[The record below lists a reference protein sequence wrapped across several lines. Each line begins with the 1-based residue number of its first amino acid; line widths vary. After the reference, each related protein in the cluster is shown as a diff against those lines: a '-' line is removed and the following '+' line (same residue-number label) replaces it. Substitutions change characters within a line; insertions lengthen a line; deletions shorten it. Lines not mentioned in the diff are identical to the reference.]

1 MKIGKILAMAAV
13 ATVFAS
19 CSNEEEL
26 ANVGKS
32 ESNAIRFAGISGL
45 SDTRT
50 TPIGTHNLTS
60 TNFDVMAFMSSDNAL
75 FMGGKHVTGASDHGV
90 KIVYKTSAWDY
101 DDPDKV
107 AYWPTSGDVDF
118 YAVSPAM
125 TDDLFHHGF
134 AYDMTSAAKTIT
146 YATVD
151 EYNSEGTNHDVM
163 YAVTKD
169 RNKENNGTMPVQMN
183 FKHILSQVV
192 FKAKTTSSI
201 LEVDVEN
208 VKIHNFVHSGK
219 FTLPAG
225 EPAMSDW
232 KPSPAAKGAYTVKL
246 NAANVKTNNAVV
258 NLSDMNSPMMLIPQK
273 LTKWSTYSA
282 GAAVSKLE
290 ADNAIECYL
299 EISMKLKQNVSAR
312 LLNIKRYMFH
322 STMPQDGNRA
332 SVTSTPLFSEVVMT
346 TMESRSFRQ
355 LRLMLQQR
363 IGQTPALV
371 LMLMLI
377 SNKRRRQSIK
387 KGLCR
392 N

>member
-1 MKIGKILAMAAV
+1 MKIGKILAVAAV

-50 TPIGTHNLTS
+50 TPIGTTNLTT

-75 FMGGKHVTGASDHGV
+75 FMGGKHELGHSDQGV
-90 KIVYKTSAWDY
+90 KIVYNTSAWDY
-101 DDPDKV
+101 ADKDQQ
-107 AYWPTSGDVDF
+107 AYWPTTGDVDF

-125 TDDLFHHGF
+125 TDELVYQGF
-134 AYDMTSAAKTIT
+134 KYDMTSTLKTIT

-151 EYNSEGTNHDVM
+151 EYKTAAGTNHDVM
-163 YAVTKD
+163 YAVAKG
-169 RNKENNGTMPVQMN
+169 RNKTNNGTTAVQMN

-208 VKIHNFVHSGK
+208 VKIHNFVHGGT
-219 FTLPAG
+219 FTLPEG

-232 KPSPAAKGAYTVKL
+232 SPSPVAEGAYTVKL

-282 GAAVSKLE
+282 GTAVPKIE
-290 ADNAIECYL
+290 ADGKKECYL
-299 EISMKLKQNVSAR
+299 EISMKLKQNDSYLIGSAAEYKTVYVPFDNATGWEPGKR
-312 LLNIKRYMFH
+312 YIYTLIFGGGYDDQGEPILSPITFNAATADWVDAAGTDVNIK
-322 STMPQDGNRA
+322 
-332 SVTSTPLFSEVVMT
+332 
-346 TMESRSFRQ
+346 
-355 LRLMLQQR
+355 
-363 IGQTPALV
+363 
-371 LMLMLI
+371 
-377 SNKRRRQSIK
+377 
-387 KGLCR
+387 
-392 N
+392 

>member
-1 MKIGKILAMAAV
+1 MKFWKILAVAVV

-75 FMGGKHVTGASDHGV
+75 FMGGKHVSGVSDHGV
-90 KIVYKTSAWDY
+90 KIVYNTSAWDY
-101 DDPDKV
+101 DDKDKM
-107 AYWPTSGDVDF
+107 AYWPTVGDVDF
-118 YAVSPAM
+118 YAVSPAI
-125 TDDLFHHGF
+125 TDDLVLQGF
-134 AYDMTSAAKTIT
+134 VYDMTSAAKTIS
-146 YATVD
+146 YSTVD
-151 EYNSEGTNHDVM
+151 EYNSKGTNHDVM
-163 YAVTKD
+163 YAVTKG
-169 RNKENNGTMPVQMN
+169 RNKKNNGTMPVQMN

-208 VKIHNFVHSGK
+208 VKIHNFVHSGT

-232 KPSPAAKGAYTVKL
+232 KLSPAAKGAYTVKL
-246 NAANVKTNNAVV
+246 NAANVKTKNAVV
-258 NLSDMNSPMMLIPQK
+258 NLSDMNSPLMLIPQK

-282 GAAVSKLE
+282 GTAVSIPE
-290 ADNAIECYL
+290 ADKAKECYL
-299 EISMKLKQNVSAR
+299 EISMKLKQNDSYLIGSAAEYKTVYVPFD
-312 LLNIKRYMFH
+312 NATATGWEPGKRYIYTLIFGGGYDDQGEPIL
-322 STMPQDGNRA
+322 SPITFDAATADWADA
-332 SVTSTPLFSEVVMT
+332 SADVNL
-346 TMESRSFRQ
+346 
-355 LRLMLQQR
+355 
-363 IGQTPALV
+363 
-371 LMLMLI
+371 
-377 SNKRRRQSIK
+377 
-387 KGLCR
+387 
-392 N
+392 

>member
-1 MKIGKILAMAAV
+1 MKIGKILAVAAV

-32 ESNAIRFAGISGL
+32 ESNAIRFAGVSGL

-50 TPIGTHNLTS
+50 TPIGTLNLTS

-75 FMGGKHVTGASDHGV
+75 FMGGKHVAGASDHGV

-107 AYWPTSGDVDF
+107 AYWPTSGNVDF
-118 YAVSPAM
+118 YAVSPAI
-125 TDDLFHHGF
+125 TDDLVHRF

-151 EYNSEGTNHDVM
+151 EYNSPGTNHDVM
-163 YAVTKD
+163 YAVTKG
-169 RNKENNGTMPVQMN
+169 RNKENNGTMAVQMN

-201 LEVDVEN
+201 LEVDVKS
-208 VKIHNFVHSGK
+208 VKIHNFVHSGT
-219 FTLPAG
+219 FTLPEG

-232 KPSPAAKGAYTVKL
+232 NLSPAAKGAYTVKL
-246 NAANVKTNNAVV
+246 NAANVKTNDAVV
-258 NLSDMNSPMMLIPQK
+258 DLSDMNSPMMMIPQQ

-282 GAAVSKLE
+282 GTAVPKHE
-290 ADNAIECYL
+290 ADTKKECYL
-299 EISMKLKQNVSAR
+299 EISMKLKQNDSYLIGSATEYKTVYVPFD
-312 LLNIKRYMFH
+312 NGTGWEPGKRYIYTLIFGGGYDDNGEPIL
-322 STMPQDGNRA
+322 SPITFNA
-332 SVTSTPLFSEVVMT
+332 VTTNWVDATGADVNAF
-346 TMESRSFRQ
+346 
-355 LRLMLQQR
+355 
-363 IGQTPALV
+363 
-371 LMLMLI
+371 
-377 SNKRRRQSIK
+377 
-387 KGLCR
+387 
-392 N
+392 

>member
-1 MKIGKILAMAAV
+1 MKIGKILAVAAV

-75 FMGGKHVTGASDHGV
+75 FMGGKHEAGHSDQGV
-90 KIVYKTSAWDY
+90 KIVYNTTAWDY

-118 YAVSPAM
+118 YAVSPAI
-125 TDDLFHHGF
+125 TNDLVHNHYFG
-134 AYDMTSAAKTIT
+134 YDMTSANKTIT
-146 YATVD
+146 YTTVD
-151 EYNSEGTNHDVM
+151 EYNSPGTNHDVM
-163 YAVTKD
+163 YAVTKG
-169 RNKENNGTMPVQMN
+169 RNKENNGATAVQMK

-208 VKIHNFVHSGK
+208 VKIHNFVHSGT
-219 FTLPAG
+219 FTLPAD
-225 EPAMSDW
+225 EPAMSNW
-232 KPSPAAKGAYTVKL
+232 STSPDEAVSIATVKL

-258 NLSDMNSPMMLIPQK
+258 NLSDMNSPLMMIPQK

-282 GAAVSKLE
+282 GTAVSKHD
-290 ADNAIECYL
+290 ADIKKECYL
-299 EISMKLKQNVSAR
+299 EISMKLKQNDSYLIGSAAEYKTVYVPFD
-312 LLNIKRYMFH
+312 NATGWEPGKRYIYTLIFGGGYDDQGEPIL
-322 STMPQDGNRA
+322 SPITFDAATADWADA
-332 SVTSTPLFSEVVMT
+332 SAGADVNVNF
-346 TMESRSFRQ
+346 
-355 LRLMLQQR
+355 
-363 IGQTPALV
+363 
-371 LMLMLI
+371 
-377 SNKRRRQSIK
+377 
-387 KGLCR
+387 
-392 N
+392 

>member
-75 FMGGKHVTGASDHGV
+75 FMGGKHEAGASDHGV

-118 YAVSPAM
+118 YAVSPAI
-125 TDDLFHHGF
+125 TDDLVHRF

-146 YATVD
+146 YVTVD
-151 EYNSEGTNHDVM
+151 EYNSTGTNYDVM
-163 YAVTKD
+163 YAVTKG
-169 RNKENNGTMPVQMN
+169 RNKENNGTMAVQME

-208 VKIHNFVHSGK
+208 VKIHNFVHGGT
-219 FTLPAG
+219 FTLPEG
-225 EPAMSDW
+225 EPAMSNW
-232 KPSPAAKGAYTVKL
+232 SLSPVAEGAYTVKL

-258 NLSDMNSPMMLIPQK
+258 NLSDMNSPLMMIPQQLK
-273 LTKWSTYSA
+273 KWSTYSA
-282 GAAVSKLE
+282 GAAVSMHE
-290 ADNAIECYL
+290 ANTKKECYL
-299 EISMKLKQNVSAR
+299 EISMKLKQNDSYLIGSATGYKTVYVPFD
-312 LLNIKRYMFH
+312 NATGWEPGKRYIYTLIFGGGYDDH
-322 STMPQDGNRA
+322 GEPILSPITFDAATADWADA
-332 SVTSTPLFSEVVMT
+332 SAGADVNVNF
-346 TMESRSFRQ
+346 
-355 LRLMLQQR
+355 
-363 IGQTPALV
+363 
-371 LMLMLI
+371 
-377 SNKRRRQSIK
+377 
-387 KGLCR
+387 
-392 N
+392 

>member
-19 CSNEEEL
+19 CSDEEEL

-60 TNFDVMAFMSSDNAL
+60 INFDVMAFMSSDNAL
-75 FMGGKHVTGASDHGV
+75 FMGGKHVSGASDHGV

-107 AYWPTSGDVDF
+107 AYWPTAGDVDF
-118 YAVSPAM
+118 YAVSPAI
-125 TDDLFHHGF
+125 TDDLVHHGF
-134 AYDMTSAAKTIT
+134 AYDMTSAAKTISYT
-146 YATVD
+146 TVD
-151 EYNSEGTNHDVM
+151 EYNSPGTNHDVM
-163 YAVTKD
+163 YAVTKG
-169 RNKENNGTMPVQMN
+169 RNKGNNGKTPVQMN

-192 FKAKTTSSI
+192 FKAKTSSSI
-201 LEVDVEN
+201 LEVDVKS
-208 VKIHNFVHSGK
+208 VKIYNFVHSGT

-232 KPSPAAKGAYTVKL
+232 KLSPAAKGAYTVKL
-246 NAANVKTNNAVV
+246 NAANVKTKNAVV

-282 GAAVSKLE
+282 GAAVSKHE

-299 EISMKLKQNVSAR
+299 EISMKLKQNDSYLIGSAAEYR
-312 LLNIKRYMFH
+312 TVYVPFDNATGWEPGKRYIYTLIFGGGYDDQGEPIL
-322 STMPQDGNRA
+322 SPITFNAATVDWADA
-332 SVTSTPLFSEVVMT
+332 SADVNF
-346 TMESRSFRQ
+346 
-355 LRLMLQQR
+355 
-363 IGQTPALV
+363 
-371 LMLMLI
+371 
-377 SNKRRRQSIK
+377 
-387 KGLCR
+387 
-392 N
+392 

>member
-1 MKIGKILAMAAV
+1 MKIGKILAVAAV

-26 ANVGKS
+26 ANVSKS

-50 TPIGTHNLTS
+50 TPINTTNLTT

-75 FMGGKHVTGASDHGV
+75 FMGGKHVTDASDHGV
-90 KIVYKTSAWDY
+90 KIVYKTSAWNY

-118 YAVSPAM
+118 YAVSPAI
-125 TDDLFHHGF
+125 TDDLVLQGF
-134 AYDMTSAAKTIT
+134 AYDMTSAAKTISYT
-146 YATVD
+146 TVD
-151 EYNSEGTNHDVM
+151 EYDSKGTNHDVM
-163 YAVTKD
+163 YAVTKG
-169 RNKENNGTMPVQMN
+169 RNKKNNGTKPVQMN

-208 VKIHNFVHSGK
+208 VKIHNFVHSGT

-232 KPSPAAKGAYTVKL
+232 KLSPAAKGAYTVKL
-246 NAANVKTNNAVV
+246 NAANVKTKNAVV
-258 NLSDMNSPMMLIPQK
+258 NLSDMNSPLMLIPQK

-282 GAAVSKLE
+282 SAGTAVSIPE
-290 ADNAIECYL
+290 ADKEKKCYL
-299 EISMKLKQNVSAR
+299 EISMKLKQNDSYLIGSAAEYKTVYVPFD
-312 LLNIKRYMFH
+312 NVTGWEPGKRYIYTLIFGGGYDDQGEPIL
-322 STMPQDGNRA
+322 SPITFDAATADWADA
-332 SVTSTPLFSEVVMT
+332 SADVNF
-346 TMESRSFRQ
+346 
-355 LRLMLQQR
+355 
-363 IGQTPALV
+363 
-371 LMLMLI
+371 
-377 SNKRRRQSIK
+377 
-387 KGLCR
+387 
-392 N
+392 

>member
-1 MKIGKILAMAAV
+1 MKIGKILAVAAV

-75 FMGGKHVTGASDHGV
+75 FMGGKHVSGASDHGV

-118 YAVSPAM
+118 YAVSPAI
-125 TDDLFHHGF
+125 TDDLIHQGF
-134 AYDMTSAAKTIT
+134 AYDMTSTAKTIT

-151 EYNSEGTNHDVM
+151 EYNSTGTNHDVM
-163 YAVTKD
+163 YAVTKG
-169 RNKENNGTMPVQMN
+169 RNKENNGATAVQMK

-192 FKAKTTSSI
+192 FKAKTKQST
-201 LEVDVEN
+201 LTVDVKN
-208 VKIHNFVHSGK
+208 IKIHNFVHGGTFK
-219 FTLPAG
+219 LPTD

-232 KPSPAAKGAYTVKL
+232 SLSPAAAGAYTVKL
-246 NAANVKTNNAVV
+246 NAANVVVTNNTAVD
-258 NLSDMNSPMMLIPQK
+258 LSDMNSPLMMIPQQ
-273 LTKWSTYSA
+273 LTKWSTSA
-282 GAAVSKLE
+282 GTAVSKLE
-290 ADNAIECYL
+290 ADNAKECYL
-299 EISMKLKQNVSAR
+299 EIAMKLKQNDSYIIGSATGYTTVYVPFDNGTGWEPGKR
-312 LLNIKRYMFH
+312 YIYTLIFGGGYDDQGKPILSPITFDAATTNWVDAAGTDVNIK
-322 STMPQDGNRA
+322 
-332 SVTSTPLFSEVVMT
+332 
-346 TMESRSFRQ
+346 
-355 LRLMLQQR
+355 
-363 IGQTPALV
+363 
-371 LMLMLI
+371 
-377 SNKRRRQSIK
+377 
-387 KGLCR
+387 
-392 N
+392 

>member
-1 MKIGKILAMAAV
+1 MKIGKILAVAAV

-75 FMGGKHVTGASDHGV
+75 FMGGKHEAGHSDQGV
-90 KIVYKTSAWDY
+90 KIVYKTSALDY

-118 YAVSPAM
+118 YAVSPAI
-125 TDDLFHHGF
+125 TDDLVHQGF
-134 AYDMTSAAKTIT
+134 AYDMTSTAKTIT

-151 EYNSEGTNHDVM
+151 EYNSTGTNHDVM
-163 YAVTKD
+163 YAVTKG
-169 RNKENNGTMPVQMN
+169 RNKENNGKTAVQMK

-201 LEVDVEN
+201 LEVDVKS
-208 VKIHNFVHSGK
+208 VKIHNFVYGGTFK
-219 FTLPAG
+219 LPAG

-232 KPSPAAKGAYTVKL
+232 SPSPVAEGAYTVKL
-246 NAANVKTNNAVV
+246 NAANVVTNNAVV
-258 NLSDMNSPMMLIPQK
+258 DLSDMNSPLMMIPQK

-282 GAAVSKLE
+282 GTAVSKRD
-290 ADNAIECYL
+290 ADIKKECYL
-299 EISMKLKQNVSAR
+299 EILMKLKQNDSYLIGSAAAYTTVYVPFD
-312 LLNIKRYMFH
+312 NATGWEPGKRYIY
-322 STMPQDGNRA
+322 T
-332 SVTSTPLFSEVVMT
+332 
-346 TMESRSFRQ
+346 
-355 LRLMLQQR
+355 
-363 IGQTPALV
+363 
-371 LMLMLI
+371 LI
-377 SNKRRRQSIK
+377 FGGGYDDHGEPILSPITFNAAIVDWADANA
-387 KGLCR
+387 GADV
-392 N
+392 NF

>member
-1 MKIGKILAMAAV
+1 MKFGKILAVAVV

-32 ESNAIRFAGISGL
+32 ESNAIRFVGISGL

-75 FMGGKHVTGASDHGV
+75 FMGGKHVSGASDHGV

-118 YAVSPAM
+118 YAVSPAI
-125 TDDLFHHGF
+125 TDDLVRQGF
-134 AYDMTSAAKTIT
+134 AYDMTSTAKTISYT
-146 YATVD
+146 TVD
-151 EYNSEGTNHDVM
+151 EYDSKGTNHDVM
-163 YAVTKD
+163 YAVTKG
-169 RNKENNGTMPVQMN
+169 RNKENNGTKPVQMN

-208 VKIHNFVHSGK
+208 VKIHNFVLSGK

-232 KPSPAAKGAYTVKL
+232 KLSPAAKGAYTVKL
-246 NAANVKTNNAVV
+246 NAANVKTKNAVV
-258 NLSDMNSPMMLIPQK
+258 ELSDMNSPLIMIPQK
-273 LTKWSTYSA
+273 LTKWSTST
-282 GAAVSKLE
+282 GAAVSIHE
-290 ADNAIECYL
+290 ADNAIESYL
-299 EISMKLKQNVSAR
+299 EISMKLKQNDSYLIGSATEYKTVYVPFD
-312 LLNIKRYMFH
+312 NATGWEPGKRYIYTLIFGGGYDDQGEPIL
-322 STMPQDGNRA
+322 SPITFDAATVDWADA
-332 SVTSTPLFSEVVMT
+332 SADVNF
-346 TMESRSFRQ
+346 
-355 LRLMLQQR
+355 
-363 IGQTPALV
+363 
-371 LMLMLI
+371 
-377 SNKRRRQSIK
+377 
-387 KGLCR
+387 
-392 N
+392 

>member
-1 MKIGKILAMAAV
+1 MKIGKILAVAAV

-75 FMGGKHVTGASDHGV
+75 FMGGKHELGHADQGV

-101 DDPDKV
+101 ADPDKV

-118 YAVSPAM
+118 YAVSPAI
-125 TDDLFHHGF
+125 TDELVPLF

-146 YATVD
+146 YTTFD
-151 EYNSEGTNHDVM
+151 EYRSTGTNHDVM
-163 YAVTKD
+163 YAVTKG
-169 RNKENNGTMPVQMN
+169 RNKENNGAMAVQMN

-201 LEVDVEN
+201 LEVDVQR
-208 VKIHNFVHSGK
+208 VKIRNFVVGGT
-219 FTLPAG
+219 FTLPDG
-225 EPAMSDW
+225 EPAMSNW
-232 KPSPAAKGAYTVKL
+232 SLSGAAEGIYTVKL
-246 NAANVKTNNAVV
+246 DAANVVTKNAVV
-258 NLSDMNSPMMLIPQK
+258 DLSDMNSPLMMIPQK

-282 GAAVSKLE
+282 GTAVSKHE
-290 ADNAIECYL
+290 ADNANECYL
-299 EISMKLKQNVSAR
+299 EILMKLKQNDSYLIGSAAEYKTVYVPFD
-312 LLNIKRYMFH
+312 NATGWEPGKRYIYTLIFGGGYDDQGEPIL
-322 STMPQDGNRA
+322 SPITFDA
-332 SVTSTPLFSEVVMT
+332 ATVDWVDATSAGVDVNF
-346 TMESRSFRQ
+346 
-355 LRLMLQQR
+355 
-363 IGQTPALV
+363 
-371 LMLMLI
+371 
-377 SNKRRRQSIK
+377 
-387 KGLCR
+387 
-392 N
+392 

>member
-1 MKIGKILAMAAV
+1 MKFGKILAVAVV

-75 FMGGKHVTGASDHGV
+75 FMGGKHEAGHSDHGV
-90 KIVYKTSAWDY
+90 KIVYNTTAWDY

-118 YAVSPAM
+118 YAVSPAI
-125 TDDLFHHGF
+125 TNDLVLNHYFG
-134 AYDMTSAAKTIT
+134 YDMTSANKTIT
-146 YATVD
+146 YTTVD
-151 EYNSEGTNHDVM
+151 EYNSPGTNHDVM
-163 YAVTKD
+163 YAVTKGC
-169 RNKENNGTMPVQMN
+169 NKENNGATAVQMK

-208 VKIHNFVHSGK
+208 VKIHNFVLSGK

-232 KPSPAAKGAYTVKL
+232 KLSPAAKGAYTVKL
-246 NAANVKTNNAVV
+246 NAANVKTKNAVV

-282 GAAVSKLE
+282 AGTAVSIPE
-290 ADNAIECYL
+290 ADNAIESYL
-299 EISMKLKQNVSAR
+299 EISMKLKQNDSYLIGSATEYKTVYVPFD
-312 LLNIKRYMFH
+312 NATGWEPGKRYIY
-322 STMPQDGNRA
+322 T
-332 SVTSTPLFSEVVMT
+332 
-346 TMESRSFRQ
+346 
-355 LRLMLQQR
+355 
-363 IGQTPALV
+363 
-371 LMLMLI
+371 LI
-377 SNKRRRQSIK
+377 FGGGYDDHGEPILSPITFDAATVDWADANA
-387 KGLCR
+387 GADV
-392 N
+392 NVNF

>member
-1 MKIGKILAMAAV
+1 MKFGKILAVAVV

-75 FMGGKHVTGASDHGV
+75 FMGGKHVSGASDHGV

-118 YAVSPAM
+118 YAVSPAI
-125 TDDLFHHGF
+125 TDDLVLNHYFG
-134 AYDMTSAAKTIT
+134 YDMTSAAKTISYT
-146 YATVD
+146 TVD
-151 EYNSEGTNHDVM
+151 EYNTKGTNHDVM
-163 YAVTKD
+163 YAVTKGC
-169 RNKENNGTMPVQMN
+169 NKENNGTMPVQMN

-208 VKIHNFVHSGK
+208 VKIHNFVLSGK
-219 FTLPAG
+219 FTLPAR

-232 KPSPAAKGAYTVKL
+232 TLSPVAAGAYTVKL
-246 NAANVKTNNAVV
+246 NAANVKTKNAVV
-258 NLSDMNSPMMLIPQK
+258 ELSDMNSPLIMIPQK

-282 GAAVSKLE
+282 GTAVSIHE
-290 ADNAIECYL
+290 ADNAIESYL
-299 EISMKLKQNVSAR
+299 EISMKLKQNDSYLIGSAAEYKTVYVPFD
-312 LLNIKRYMFH
+312 NATGWEPGKRYIYTLIFGGGYDDQGEPIL
-322 STMPQDGNRA
+322 SPITFNAATADWVDA
-332 SVTSTPLFSEVVMT
+332 SAGADVNF
-346 TMESRSFRQ
+346 
-355 LRLMLQQR
+355 
-363 IGQTPALV
+363 
-371 LMLMLI
+371 
-377 SNKRRRQSIK
+377 
-387 KGLCR
+387 
-392 N
+392 

>member
-1 MKIGKILAMAAV
+1 MKFGKILAVAVV

-75 FMGGKHVTGASDHGV
+75 FMGGKHVSGVSDHGV
-90 KIVYKTSAWDY
+90 KIVYNTSAWDY
-101 DDPDKV
+101 DDKDKM
-107 AYWPTSGDVDF
+107 AYWPTVGDVDF
-118 YAVSPAM
+118 YAVSPAI
-125 TDDLFHHGF
+125 TDDLVLQGF
-134 AYDMTSAAKTIT
+134 VYDMTSAAKTIS
-146 YATVD
+146 YSTVD
-151 EYNSEGTNHDVM
+151 EYNSKGTNHDVM
-163 YAVTKD
+163 YAVTKG
-169 RNKENNGTMPVQMN
+169 RNKKNNGTMPVQMT

-232 KPSPAAKGAYTVKL
+232 KLSPAAKGAYTVKL
-246 NAANVKTNNAVV
+246 NAANVKTKNAVV
-258 NLSDMNSPMMLIPQK
+258 NLSDMNSPLMLIPQK

-282 GAAVSKLE
+282 DTAVSILE
-290 ADNAIECYL
+290 ADKAKKCYL
-299 EISMKLKQNVSAR
+299 EISMKLKQNDSYLIGSAAEYKTVYVPFD
-312 LLNIKRYMFH
+312 NATGWEPGKRYIY
-322 STMPQDGNRA
+322 T
-332 SVTSTPLFSEVVMT
+332 
-346 TMESRSFRQ
+346 
-355 LRLMLQQR
+355 
-363 IGQTPALV
+363 
-371 LMLMLI
+371 LI
-377 SNKRRRQSIK
+377 FGGGYDDQGEPILSPITFDAATVDWADANA
-387 KGLCR
+387 GADV
-392 N
+392 NVNF

>member
-1 MKIGKILAMAAV
+1 MKFGKILAVAVV

-75 FMGGKHVTGASDHGV
+75 FMGGKHVSGASDHGV

-101 DDPDKV
+101 DDQDKV

-118 YAVSPAM
+118 YAVSPAI
-125 TDDLFHHGF
+125 TDDLVYQQGF
-134 AYDMTSAAKTIT
+134 AYDMTSDAKTISYT
-146 YATVD
+146 TVD
-151 EYNSEGTNHDVM
+151 EYNSKGTNHDVM
-163 YAVTKD
+163 YAVTKGC
-169 RNKENNGTMPVQMN
+169 NKENNGTKPVQMN

-208 VKIHNFVHSGK
+208 VKIHNFVLSGK

-232 KPSPAAKGAYTVKL
+232 KLSPAAKGAYTVKL
-246 NAANVKTNNAVV
+246 NAANVKTKNAVV
-258 NLSDMNSPMMLIPQK
+258 ELSDMNSPLIMIPQK
-273 LTKWSTYSA
+273 LTKWSTST
-282 GAAVSKLE
+282 GAAVSIHE
-290 ADNAIECYL
+290 ADNAIESYL
-299 EISMKLKQNVSAR
+299 EISMKLKQNDSYLIGSATEYKTVYVPFD
-312 LLNIKRYMFH
+312 NPTGWEPGKRYIYTLIFGGGYDDQGEPIL
-322 STMPQDGNRA
+322 SPITFNAATADWVDA
-332 SVTSTPLFSEVVMT
+332 SAGADVNF
-346 TMESRSFRQ
+346 
-355 LRLMLQQR
+355 
-363 IGQTPALV
+363 
-371 LMLMLI
+371 
-377 SNKRRRQSIK
+377 
-387 KGLCR
+387 
-392 N
+392 

>member
-1 MKIGKILAMAAV
+1 MKIGKILAVAVV

-75 FMGGKHVTGASDHGV
+75 FMGGKHVTGVSDHGV

-101 DDPDKV
+101 DDKDKV
-107 AYWPTSGDVDF
+107 AYWPTAGDVDF
-118 YAVSPAM
+118 YAVSPAI
-125 TDDLFHHGF
+125 TDELVLQGF
-134 AYDMTSAAKTIT
+134 AYDMTSAAKTISYT
-146 YATVD
+146 TVD

-163 YAVTKD
+163 YAVTKG
-169 RNKENNGTMPVQMN
+169 RNKENNGTKPVQMN

-201 LEVDVEN
+201 LEVDVKS
-208 VKIHNFVHSGK
+208 VKIYNFVYSGK

-232 KPSPAAKGAYTVKL
+232 KPSPAARGAYTVKL
-246 NAANVKTNNAVV
+246 NAANVKTNNAAV
-258 NLSDMNSPMMLIPQK
+258 NLSDMNSPLMLIPQK

-282 GAAVSKLE
+282 GTAVSIHE
-290 ADNAIECYL
+290 AGKAKECYL
-299 EISMKLKQNVSAR
+299 EISMKLKQNDSYLIGSAAEYKTVYVPFD
-312 LLNIKRYMFH
+312 NATGWEPGKRYIYTLIFGGGYDDQGEPIL
-322 STMPQDGNRA
+322 SPITFNAATADWADA
-332 SVTSTPLFSEVVMT
+332 SAGADVNF
-346 TMESRSFRQ
+346 
-355 LRLMLQQR
+355 
-363 IGQTPALV
+363 
-371 LMLMLI
+371 
-377 SNKRRRQSIK
+377 
-387 KGLCR
+387 
-392 N
+392 

>member
-90 KIVYKTSAWDY
+90 KIVYKTSALDY

-118 YAVSPAM
+118 YAVSPAI
-125 TDDLFHHGF
+125 TNDLVHNHYFG
-134 AYDMTSAAKTIT
+134 YDMTSANKTIT
-146 YATVD
+146 YTTVD
-151 EYNSEGTNHDVM
+151 EYNSPGTNHDVM
-163 YAVTKD
+163 YAVTKG
-169 RNKENNGTMPVQMN
+169 RNKENNGATAVQMK

-192 FKAKTTSSI
+192 FKAKTKQST
-201 LEVDVEN
+201 LTVDVKN
-208 VKIHNFVHSGK
+208 IKIHNFVHGGTFK
-219 FTLPAG
+219 LPTD

-232 KPSPAAKGAYTVKL
+232 SLSPAAAGAYTVKL
-246 NAANVKTNNAVV
+246 NAANVVVTNNTAVD
-258 NLSDMNSPMMLIPQK
+258 LSDMNSPLMMIPQQ
-273 LTKWSTYSA
+273 LTKWSTSA
-282 GAAVSKLE
+282 GTAVSKLE
-290 ADNAIECYL
+290 ADNAKECYL
-299 EISMKLKQNVSAR
+299 EIAMKLKQNDSYIIGSATGYTTVYVPFD
-312 LLNIKRYMFH
+312 NGTGWEPGKRYIYTLIFGGGYDDQGKPILSPITFNAATADWVDA
-322 STMPQDGNRA
+322 STGADVN
-332 SVTSTPLFSEVVMT
+332 VNF
-346 TMESRSFRQ
+346 
-355 LRLMLQQR
+355 
-363 IGQTPALV
+363 
-371 LMLMLI
+371 
-377 SNKRRRQSIK
+377 
-387 KGLCR
+387 
-392 N
+392 